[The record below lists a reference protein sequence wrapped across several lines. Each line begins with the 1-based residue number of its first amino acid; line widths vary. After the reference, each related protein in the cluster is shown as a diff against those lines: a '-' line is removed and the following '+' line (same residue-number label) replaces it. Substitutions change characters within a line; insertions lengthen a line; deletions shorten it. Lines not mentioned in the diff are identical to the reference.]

1 MTSGGG
7 MFSAEEVA
15 YLKTLPA
22 VADATVKRILYTE
35 EFKASCVQRYAQGE
49 SPVAIFREAG
59 LDPALI
65 GYKRI
70 ECAIAR
76 WRKAMGVPARAATS
90 DQIRAVRSTGSPAQQ
105 QVQAGR
111 GNGDIRDLLIYQQVR
126 RIDELERQVE
136 DLTKQLKSAG
146 MELRAATNGYDTPG
160 LQDA

>member
-35 EFKASCVQRYAQGE
+35 EFKASCVQRYAQGG
-49 SPVAIFREAG
+49 SPVGIFREAG

-76 WRKAMGVPARAATS
+76 WRKAMGVPARTTARDRT
-90 DQIRAVRSTGSPAQQ
+90 RAMYSAGSPTQRLSPG
-105 QVQAGR
+105 GR
-111 GNGDIRDLLIYQQVR
+111 GSCDIRDLLISQQVR

-136 DLTKQLKSAG
+136 ELTAQLEAAG
-146 MELRAATNGYDTPG
+146 VEPHAAQRRDTPG
-160 LQDA
+160 LRDA